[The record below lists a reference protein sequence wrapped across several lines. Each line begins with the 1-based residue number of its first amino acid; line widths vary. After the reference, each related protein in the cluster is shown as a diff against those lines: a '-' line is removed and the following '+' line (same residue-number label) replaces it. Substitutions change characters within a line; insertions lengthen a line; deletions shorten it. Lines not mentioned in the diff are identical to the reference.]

1 MKPYLPQK
9 LPIKKINWEKLSP
22 LIGEAN
28 TEIGR
33 YDGLLAWMPNPEI
46 LLAPLTRKEAEL
58 SSKIEGT
65 QSTMSEVL
73 EFEAGVYDANEFKKQ
88 EINVLRN
95 YKWALNAGEEALK
108 NGRALTLS
116 LIKEIHGLLMH
127 NSRWDSSETPGQFR
141 KKQVYIAQKGMD
153 INNASYVPP
162 EHILIQEYMENWH
175 DYVLTGTEDKLVK
188 TAFMHAQFELI
199 HPFDDGNGRI
209 GRMLIPLFLSFSGVL
224 SRPMFYMSEYLE
236 EHRQEYY
243 NALALISQNNNWQ
256 QWLEFFLT
264 ALKQQTKKNIAK
276 AKNIQDLYNEY
287 CERFQKSTKS
297 QYHKAA
303 LDVFFRR
310 PITNS
315 IFFAEKT
322 GANNNTSRSLLK
334 KLEKDSLIRKI
345 QEGKG
350 PHPSVYAFTELLNLV
365 EDRKLF
371 S

>member
-1 MKPYLPQK
+1 MKPFLPLK
-9 LPIKKINWEKLSP
+9 FPIKSINWEKLSP

-73 EFEAGVYDANEFKKQ
+73 EFEAGLFNSDDFKKQ

-108 NGRALTLS
+108 NGRPLSLS
-116 LIKEIHGLLMH
+116 LIKEIHSMLMH

-141 KKQVYIAQKGMD
+141 KKQVYIGAKGAG
-153 INNASYVPP
+153 IENASYVPP
-162 EHILIQEYMENWH
+162 EHFLIEDYMENWQK
-175 DYVLTGTEDKLVK
+175 YLLTSPEDKLVK
-188 TAFMHAQFELI
+188 TAFMHAQFEII

-209 GRMLIPLFLSFSGVL
+209 GRMLIPLFLSFCGVL
-224 SRPMFYMSEYLE
+224 ERPMFYMSEYLE
-236 EHRQEYY
+236 ENRQQYY
-243 NALALISQNNNWQ
+243 QSLSLISQNGDWQ
-256 QWLEFFLT
+256 QWIEFFLT
-264 ALKQQTKKNIAK
+264 ALKQQTKKNISK
-276 AKNIQDLYNEY
+276 AKDIQNLYNSF
-287 CERFQKSTKS
+287 CEKFQKSTKS

-315 IFFAEKT
+315 VFFAEKT
-322 GANNNTSRSLLK
+322 GINANTARNLLK
-334 KLEKDSLIRKI
+334 KLEKDLLIKKI

-350 PHPSVYAFTELLNLV
+350 PNPSIYVFTDLLNLV
-365 EDRKLF
+365 EDKKLF
-371 S
+371 